1 MTSPQEET
9 KIELVTEAIEALIL
23 ATVVVTL
30 PARNPEE
37 HRANHRNVVDAR
49 VTVSNAFRAL
59 LQPTLRVVS
68 DNPAPVKR
76 PKFPGGIDDMN
87 LA

>member
-1 MTSPQEET
+1 MSNPQQET
-9 KIELVTEAIEALIL
+9 KIELVTEAIETLVL
-23 ATVVVTL
+23 ATVVATL
-30 PARNPEE
+30 PSRNPEE
-37 HRANHRNVVDAR
+37 QRANHQNVVDAR
-49 VTVSNAFRAL
+49 VTVSNALREL